1 MGKSQTK
8 LNIAKSPP
16 KPPQNFPKTS
26 PNPDDSGPTSLIVTM
41 MTVQLI
47 HDETITMPERS
58 NIKATSN
65 LHLTVIVTKTNSNRT
80 YKQAKPTPEQ

>member
-1 MGKSQTK
+1 
-8 LNIAKSPP
+8 
-16 KPPQNFPKTS
+16 
-26 PNPDDSGPTSLIVTM
+26 

-65 LHLTVIVTKTNSNRT
+65 LHLTVIVTKMNSNRT